1 VSRVVDSA
9 TFVRAPAP
17 RADGP
22 FHGEDVDEALV
33 LRSISMTTDPTDTLS
48 PAAAG
53 LIGRL
58 ERRARRG
65 LVRLRGQQVVAI
77 LGMHRSGT
85 SSLAGSLE
93 QAGLY
98 LGGKDVAGKG
108 EWNAKGNRES
118 KVLMRLH
125 ERLLEANGGSWQQPP
140 AQVRWDAEQR
150 GARDRF
156 IRSRATRR
164 RWGFKDPRTI
174 LVIDGWLEAIPDLV
188 MVATIRH
195 PVAVA
200 RSLQKRAAGGTLDDW
215 LRLWLDY
222 DERLLRLYQARP
234 FPIIDFD
241 LPAER
246 YQRRL
251 GAVIAELGLRQP
263 TQAQPFFEPSLRSDG
278 QPGLE
283 LPAPVT
289 AVYQQLCAIAA
300 EQADA

>member
-1 VSRVVDSA
+1 
-9 TFVRAPAP
+9 
-17 RADGP
+17 
-22 FHGEDVDEALV
+22 
-33 LRSISMTTDPTDTLS
+33 MTTDPNDTPN
-48 PAAAG
+48 PASAG
-53 LIGRL
+53 LLGRL

-65 LVRLRGQQVVAI
+65 LVRLKGQQVVAI

-98 LGGKDVAGKG
+98 LGAGDVAGKG
-108 EWNAKGNRES
+108 RWNAKGNRES

-125 ERLLEANGGSWQQPP
+125 ERLLEANGGSWQRPP
-140 AQVRWDAEQR
+140 ARVRWGAEQR
-150 GARDRF
+150 EARDRF
-156 IRSRATRR
+156 IRSRATRQ

-200 RSLQKRAAGGTLDDW
+200 RSLQKRAAAGSLDEW
-215 LRLWLDY
+215 LGLWLDY

-251 GAVIAELGLRQP
+251 DSVIGELGLRQP
-263 TQAQPFFEPSLRSDG
+263 TQAEPFFESSLRSGG
-278 QPGLE
+278 QPELEPLE
-283 LPAPVT
+283 LPAQVA
-289 AVYQQLCAIAA
+289 AVYQQLSAIAA
-300 EQADA
+300 QQAEV